1 MNVRNV
7 LVAVVLS
14 SLSIAPLDAQQQP
27 STSAAIDVPV
37 TNLTVV
43 VTDGK
48 GNAVTG
54 LKAED
59 LEVTVNGQP
68 RPITNFSEIGI
79 GPSVMTPRQI
89 MFVFDNTSLTMPS
102 RKPFI
107 AAARAFARE
116 SLLPTDKVMVV
127 ALSQKPEIRL
137 DWTTDRD
144 ELDHVFGAVE
154 IEATTGRAELQ
165 RRRTEQELR
174 STLTGDQIGA
184 SSVRGSSTSFDA
196 LTTTVR
202 NYAQVSMF
210 EASQTA
216 GSLSAALNWFDRAAD
231 RKVVVMAGGGLP
243 VRPGADMWQYLETLR
258 GDVSTGG
265 GSAAMKRSARNATP
279 LNESSEFNL
288 APMLREI
295 GSSAKRRG
303 IVIYALNPGNSENAA
318 GGVEN
323 QRSIDL
329 SSDFEKVAGAG
340 GGYQLIAA
348 ATGGL
353 AFNGTRP
360 AVALPVIGRDLRN
373 GYSLGF
379 RPAAS
384 DKPEMAVVRAKS
396 GSNVRTFLG
405 AMPVSPEEMV
415 EQTVIANH
423 LVAPAANAMK
433 IALAADPAVADGAK
447 RRVPLKVMIPVK
459 SLKFATEGSE
469 VVGGFNVYISTG
481 DSRGNASDVNRQTQ
495 QLRWPADALPHL
507 MEKSVTFAV
516 DVVLEEGRDQIS
528 VGVLD
533 PRSQASGFERI
544 AIAK

>member
-1 MNVRNV
+1 MRNLV
-7 LVAVVLS
+7 LAASLWCLAVLPS
-14 SLSIAPLDAQQQP
+14 FAQQQP
-27 STSAAIDVPV
+27 SSAASIEVPV
-37 TNLTVV
+37 TSLTAVV
-43 VTDGK
+43 VDGK

-59 LEVTVNGQP
+59 LEVTVGGQV
-68 RPITNFSEIGI
+68 RPITNFSEIGSA
-79 GPSVMTPRQI
+79 PDVMAPRQV
-89 MFVFDNTSLTMPS
+89 MFVFDNMSLTMPS
-102 RKPFI
+102 RKPFV
-107 AAARAFARE
+107 AAARTFARE

-144 ELDHVFGAVE
+144 ELDHVLGAME
-154 IEATTGRAELQ
+154 GEATVGRAELQ

-210 EASQTA
+210 ESSQTA
-216 GSLSAALNWFDRAAD
+216 GSLSAALNWFDRGAD
-231 RKVVVMAGGGLP
+231 RKLVVMAGGGLP
-243 VRPGADMWQYLETLR
+243 VRPGADMWQYLESLR
-258 GDVSTGG
+258 GDVSAGG
-265 GSAAMKRSARNATP
+265 GSAAMRRSARNAVP

-303 IVIYALNPGNSENAA
+303 IAIYALNPGNSENAA
-318 GGVEN
+318 GAVEN
-323 QRSIDL
+323 QRAGDL
-329 SSDFEKVAGAG
+329 SSDFEKTAGSA
-340 GGYQLIAA
+340 GGYQMLAA

-360 AVALPVIGRDLRN
+360 SVALPLVARDLRN
-373 GYSLGF
+373 GYSIGF
-379 RPAAS
+379 RPAAN
-384 DKPEMAVVRAKS
+384 DKPETAVVRAKN
-396 GSNVRTFLG
+396 GMTVRTFL
-405 AMPVSPEEMV
+405 AATPASPEEIV
-415 EQTVIANH
+415 QQSVIANH
-423 LVAPAANAMK
+423 LVAPAKNTLK
-433 IALAADPAVADGAK
+433 IALAADAAVADGAK
-447 RRVPLKVMIPVK
+447 RRVPLKVLIPVK
-459 SLKFATEGSE
+459 SLKFANEGGE
-469 VVGGFNVYISTG
+469 VVAGFNVYISTG
-481 DSRGNASDVNRQTQ
+481 DSKGNASDVNRQTQ

-507 MEKSVTFAV
+507 AEKSVTFAV

-533 PRSQASGFERI
+533 LRSQESGFDRI
-544 AIAK
+544 TIAK